1 VVDLTIKPRH
11 IVSTVL
17 WAGFEIK
24 VQTLPFASRD
34 QWILFNN
41 AEKFTGAGLPNL
53 MMMLVENA

>member
-1 VVDLTIKPRH
+1 MVR
-11 IVSTVL
+11 TVL